1 MFMARSSKVHIACAG
16 AAFLCMG
23 HVKGQNHSYG
33 QNSAPNAISSHPST
47 SSASQ
52 GHTTNTPYHHQN
64 NIDLRTVL
72 LAEMIARAVKGL
84 VRCELKQY
92 ARKTGTISTQFAT
105 GTVLEYLNVI
115 TG

>member
-1 MFMARSSKVHIACAG
+1 MFMARSSKLHKAFAG

-23 HVKGQNHSYG
+23 HVQGQNQSHG
-33 QNSAPNAISSHPST
+33 QNSAHNAIGSRPST
-47 SSASQ
+47 SSASRD
-52 GHTTNTPYHHQN
+52 HSTNTPYHQQN

-72 LAEMIARAVKGL
+72 LAEMVARAVKGL
-84 VRCELKQY
+84 VRCELRQY
-92 ARKTGTISTQFAT
+92 ARKTGTISAQFVT